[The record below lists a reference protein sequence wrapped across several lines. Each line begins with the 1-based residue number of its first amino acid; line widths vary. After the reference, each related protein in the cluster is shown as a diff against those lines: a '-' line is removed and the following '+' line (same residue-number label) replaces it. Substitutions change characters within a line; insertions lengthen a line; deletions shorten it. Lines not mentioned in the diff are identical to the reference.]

1 MMSKIVAVLLCIGL
15 PYPVLM
21 NETTEADFGV
31 RYSGN
36 VSENSTFNYHFS
48 DMQSAVVRISVSSP
62 APVEYPVS
70 FVALEQKSVRS
81 WSVPFVVGSK
91 TSYSSVSHTLCPTQN
106 DGGALSI
113 RVSTFSQ
120 VNLSYTVMANNN
132 ETFSLANVT
141 SMETTAAPTQPLLL
155 EYTFPDDVDTVIVKV
170 SSDDDICAYLSVQE
184 KKCPV
189 YDVFDNVQFKG
200 MYQSMTKQAAIT
212 VVKEN
217 YLDGFYVIIVIHPT
231 DDVCNSRFEPL
242 SRTSTLFYAS
252 TANERHKNLTVAV
265 EKTNSKYLEP
275 VLITLGIGVAFYTF
289 IGLIVIGYWL
299 KNWFTGKTA
308 DFPASQEEAEKI
320 LIDNPTNEDAHHQSG
335 YGALD
340 AHIDTVTEDGARAS
354 NRPVSL
360 SSGVPQHD
368 DADVQSI
375 DTFDGFDTLEDIE
388 HEQDVYLSKRKL
400 FLSDTTR
407 QTGQVR
413 EKRFRMYPWNLITVA
428 VFYALPVVQLVITY
442 QIVSMTRCHVTC
454 QVTCEWIFM
463 LVFMLYMNGC
473 CCYALPVVQL
483 VITYQIVVN
492 VTGNEDTCYY
502 NFLCSRPA
510 SVFSAFNNVFSNIGY
525 IMLGILFWLLV
536 WRREIIYKKSIEAEN
551 ASSHLAQA
559 TGIPKHYSLFY
570 ALAVALIVEGVMS
583 GCYHVCP
590 NNTNFQFDTSFMYM
604 IACLC
609 VLKLYQQRHP
619 DINPESYRV
628 FFVLALI
635 VFLGMLGVLFHNIYT
650 YIIFFL
656 LHVTTCGYM
665 SLHVYYKSTVRFDTG
680 TFARARLECRM
691 MLANRDFKPL
701 HLGRFVTLLFG
712 NSCNWALSLFGLVT
726 RPLDFASFLLSIF
739 IMDLLLYLGFYI
751 IMKIFH
757 KERLTPLVLFFI
769 FMTILLWIPALY
781 FFEQGVTAWQ
791 ETPALSRVHNRPC
804 IVFDFYDSHDIWH
817 FLSAGGLFF
826 SFMTIFV
833 LDDDL
838 EDTPRDKIPVF

>member
-1 MMSKIVAVLLCIGL
+1 FQVPNMMSKIVAVLLCIGL

-21 NETTEADFGV
+21 NKTTQADFGV
-31 RYSGN
+31 PYGGN
-36 VSENSTFNYHFS
+36 VSENSVDTFNYHFS

-155 EYTFPDDVDTVIVKV
+155 EYTFPDNVDTVIVKV

-265 EKTNSKYLEP
+265 EKTNSEYLEP

-388 HEQDVYLSKRKL
+388 HEQDVYLSKV
-400 FLSDTTR
+400 
-407 QTGQVR
+407 G
-413 EKRFRMYPWNLITVA
+413 NL
-428 VFYALPVVQLVITY
+428 
-442 QIVSMTRCHVTC
+442 
-454 QVTCEWIFM
+454 
-463 LVFMLYMNGC
+463 NG
-473 CCYALPVVQL
+473 L
-483 VITYQIVVN
+483 
-492 VTGNEDTCYY
+492 
-502 NFLCSRPA
+502 
-510 SVFSAFNNVFSNIGY
+510 
-525 IMLGILFWLLV
+525 
-536 WRREIIYKKSIEAEN
+536 
-551 ASSHLAQA
+551 
-559 TGIPKHYSLFY
+559 
-570 ALAVALIVEGVMS
+570 
-583 GCYHVCP
+583 
-590 NNTNFQFDTSFMYM
+590 
-604 IACLC
+604 
-609 VLKLYQQRHP
+609 
-619 DINPESYRV
+619 
-628 FFVLALI
+628 
-635 VFLGMLGVLFHNIYT
+635 
-650 YIIFFL
+650 
-656 LHVTTCGYM
+656 
-665 SLHVYYKSTVRFDTG
+665 
-680 TFARARLECRM
+680 
-691 MLANRDFKPL
+691 
-701 HLGRFVTLLFG
+701 
-712 NSCNWALSLFGLVT
+712 
-726 RPLDFASFLLSIF
+726 
-739 IMDLLLYLGFYI
+739 
-751 IMKIFH
+751 
-757 KERLTPLVLFFI
+757 
-769 FMTILLWIPALY
+769 
-781 FFEQGVTAWQ
+781 
-791 ETPALSRVHNRPC
+791 
-804 IVFDFYDSHDIWH
+804 
-817 FLSAGGLFF
+817 
-826 SFMTIFV
+826 
-833 LDDDL
+833 
-838 EDTPRDKIPVF
+838 